1 MGRVNNTIDQFG
13 RQRVYNKHQFLRC
26 TQRNG
31 FKLTF
36 DGHYDIEGKRLSYV
50 AKPIA
55 DNDVST
61 QEFVL
66 DKIRLFHQQMKYALD
81 DLENRI
87 NERFKSTDKKIDI
100 GNIYIS
106 KDLENDKKIRNLE
119 RWMENNE
126 KKLINIDTRKT
137 VHDGRFQ
144 ILRGA
149 SGIGFVQTPN
159 DQFNNVGKRLM
170 NVAIPETSDDATTQ
184 QYVLTEIHKVRQ
196 ELAQTI
202 NKIYQAIHES
212 LISVDDRM
220 VTFENK
226 IKRYDAQEENT
237 VKKIADLEKRMKQ
250 DMKILLGVE
259 RKADS
264 MIAAS
269 KYSPSTPTFSP
280 EAPSIYT
287 PISKLKL
294 ISLSTPSTVKVKNQK
309 NEYFR
314 CQTAKQSI
322 TKFDVVIDLSD
333 VPIYSPQEQS
343 ENLSSI
349 VSQEGQRWDLS
360 DEEWQTPRRSS
371 AIFLQDSPPS
381 FSHESFGHERQ
392 RWDLG
397 EEEWQIPRRSSSIFL
412 RDSPP
417 HFSDASF
424 SQGGQ
429 R

>member
-1 MGRVNNTIDQFG
+1 MGRVNNTIDKFG

-36 DGHYDIEGKRLSYV
+36 DGHYDIEGKRLSNV

-55 DNDVST
+55 DNDVN
-61 QEFVL
+61 
-66 DKIRLFHQQMKYALD
+66 

-87 NERFKSTDKKIDI
+87 NERFKSTDKKMDDI

-137 VHDGRFQ
+137 VHDDKFQ

-149 SGIGFVQTPN
+149 SGIGFVKTPN

-170 NVAIPETSDDATTQ
+170 NVAISETSDDATTQ

-226 IKRYDAQEENT
+226 IKSNDAQEENI

-269 KYSPSTPTFSP
+269 KVR
-280 EAPSIYT
+280 I
-287 PISKLKL
+287 
-294 ISLSTPSTVKVKNQK
+294 
-309 NEYFR
+309 
-314 CQTAKQSI
+314 
-322 TKFDVVIDLSD
+322 
-333 VPIYSPQEQS
+333 
-343 ENLSSI
+343 
-349 VSQEGQRWDLS
+349 
-360 DEEWQTPRRSS
+360 
-371 AIFLQDSPPS
+371 
-381 FSHESFGHERQ
+381 
-392 RWDLG
+392 
-397 EEEWQIPRRSSSIFL
+397 
-412 RDSPP
+412 
-417 HFSDASF
+417 
-424 SQGGQ
+424 
-429 R
+429 